1 MAKRKMQRAG
11 NEKNYDYYFLLCS
24 QKKSRPL
31 GLALHLP
38 LSLSLLLLL
47 LLARMRYPFELAGVI
62 ARCKRSELP
71 LLLLVLPLLLLFS
84 YLLFLP
90 VSPPAVAIMHYYYPA
105 RLCRADP
112 SCADSVPCTALR
124 IHLFFPTEN

>member
-1 MAKRKMQRAG
+1 MQPK
-11 NEKNYDYYFLLCS
+11 EKSSFG
-24 QKKSRPL
+24 P
-31 GLALHLP
+31 GAATV
-38 LSLSLLLLL
+38 SLSLLVLL
-47 LLARMRYPFELAGVI
+47 LLARMRCPFELAGVI

-71 LLLLVLPLLLLFS
+71 LLLLLLLPLLLLFS

-112 SCADSVPCTALR
+112 SSADSVPCTALR
-124 IHLFFPTEN
+124 IQLFFPTEN